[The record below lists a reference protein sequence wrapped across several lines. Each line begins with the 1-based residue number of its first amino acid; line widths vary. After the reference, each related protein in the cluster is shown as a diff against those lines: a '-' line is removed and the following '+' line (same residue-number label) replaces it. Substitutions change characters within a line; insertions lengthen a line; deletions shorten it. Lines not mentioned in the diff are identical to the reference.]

1 MDTTKF
7 VTKIYLIE
15 NKEIVTKLR
24 NPQLVFSYMAELLLL
39 FFLRQSLT
47 TNLVVDLEL
56 MTTTS
61 YNIFRITTYYGNLN
75 VRLKV
80 FYVLNTYVKFCV
92 NWIIFTI

>member
-24 NPQLVFSYMAELLLL
+24 NLQLFFSYVAELLLL

-61 YNIFRITTYYGNLN
+61 YNIFRIATYYGNLN

-80 FYVLNTYVKFCV
+80 LYVLITYVKFCV